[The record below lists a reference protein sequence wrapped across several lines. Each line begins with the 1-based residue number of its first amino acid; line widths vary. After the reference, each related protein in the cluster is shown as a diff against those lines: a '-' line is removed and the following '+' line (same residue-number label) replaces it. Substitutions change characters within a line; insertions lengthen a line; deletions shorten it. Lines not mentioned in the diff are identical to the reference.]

1 MNILDAVDAVSLR
14 KDIPQ
19 FRAGDEL
26 KIHVRVIEGNKSRLQ
41 VFQGIV
47 IRRQGDGVRETFTIR
62 KVSYGVGVERTFP
75 VHTPVIEKIELVKKG
90 EVRRAKL
97 YYLRDLRGKAAKIRE
112 KRDGI
117 EGYGDGILST
127 PEAVVVVSEPVAVS
141 EPETII
147 FSMRNKG
154 SLLKELPILVI
165 VALVV
170 SLFIKSFLV
179 QFFYIPSGSMENTL
193 QIKDRVAVN
202 KVPFIS
208 DNIKRGDVVVFR
220 DPNDWLPEPYENSTN
235 QFVVKAKSALVA
247 VGVLP
252 NPAKQY
258 LVKRVVGVGG
268 DRVVCCTK
276 DGKLTINGVEVTVPK
291 GKLWVMGDHRGAS
304 ADSRYHQDD
313 INKGFVPE
321 SKVSGRVV
329 GVIWPF
335 KNITYIPRVDVLNN

>member
-1 MNILDAVDAVSLR
+1 
-14 KDIPQ
+14 
-19 FRAGDEL
+19 
-26 KIHVRVIEGNKSRLQ
+26 
-41 VFQGIV
+41 
-47 IRRQGDGVRETFTIR
+47 
-62 KVSYGVGVERTFP
+62 
-75 VHTPVIEKIELVKKG
+75 
-90 EVRRAKL
+90 
-97 YYLRDLRGKAAKIRE
+97 
-112 KRDGI
+112 
-117 EGYGDGILST
+117 
-127 PEAVVVVSEPVAVS
+127 
-141 EPETII
+141 
-147 FSMRNKG
+147 MRNKG

-170 SLFIKSFLV
+170 SLFIKSFLL

-220 DPNDWLPEPYENSTN
+220 DPDNWLPEPYDSTTN
-235 QFVVKAKSALVA
+235 QFVTKAKSALVT

-258 LVKRVVGVGG
+258 LVKRVVGIGG
-268 DRVVCCTK
+268 DRVICCTK
-276 DGKLTINGVEVTVPK
+276 EGNLTINGVEVVEPYIYAGNKPSEMNFDVTVPT
-291 GKLWVMGDHRGAS
+291 GKLWVLGDHRGAS

-313 INKGFVPE
+313 INKGFVPL

-335 KNITYIPRVDVLNN
+335 KNITYIPRVDVLNK